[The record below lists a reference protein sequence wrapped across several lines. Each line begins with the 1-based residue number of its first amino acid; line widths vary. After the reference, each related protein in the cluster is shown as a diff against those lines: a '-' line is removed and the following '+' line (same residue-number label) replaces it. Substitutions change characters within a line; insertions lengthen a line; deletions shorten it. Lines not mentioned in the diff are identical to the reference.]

1 MAADLPGEFEII
13 ERYFSPLSNRETG
26 AFGLTDDAAVLDCEA
41 DQNLVVTTDCLV
53 SGVHF
58 LADDPPDSIAHK
70 AFAVNGSDLAAMGA
84 KPKAYTLALAL
95 PTGTTA
101 EWLGEFVRGI
111 SAYLDQFGAAL
122 IGGDTVAT
130 AGPLTASV
138 TAIGTVGAGQA
149 LTRSTARTDDAI
161 YVSGT
166 IGDGALGLLA
176 AIGRLDELP
185 AGDRAYLVDR
195 FRRPTPRLDLGQQM
209 VGLAS
214 SAIDISDGLLADLE
228 HVCRCSN
235 VGASIDLGLVPL
247 SDAARTSVSSVGVD
261 LGALVSG
268 GDDYELLFT
277 APPEKAAEISEMAK
291 RLRLPI
297 TRIGVTRPRSEG
309 PSIISVT
316 DENGQELPREENGY
330 RHF

>member
-13 ERYFSPLSNRETG
+13 ERYFSPLSNREAG

-84 KPKAYTLALAL
+84 KPKAYSLALAL
-95 PTGTTA
+95 PTGTNE
-101 EWLGEFVRGI
+101 EWLGEFVRGL
-111 SAYLDQFGAAL
+111 SAYLDQFGGAL

-130 AGPLTASV
+130 PGPLTASV

-149 LTRSTARTDDAI
+149 LNRSTAGTDDAI
-161 YVSGT
+161 FVSGT
-166 IGDGALGLLA
+166 IGDGALGLIA
-176 AIGRLDELP
+176 ARGGLDELP
-185 AGDRAYLVDR
+185 IDDRAHLIDR
-195 FRRPTPRLDLGQQM
+195 YRRPTPRLDLGQQL

-235 VGASIDLGLVPL
+235 VAADIDLGLLPL
-247 SDAARTSVSSVGVD
+247 SNAARTSVSSLGVD
-261 LGALVSG
+261 LGELISG

-277 APPEKAAEISEMAK
+277 APLEKATEISELAE

-297 TRIGVTRPRSEG
+297 TRIGLTRTQGEG
-309 PSIISVT
+309 SSIISVT
-316 DENGQELPREENGY
+316 DESGQELPRREDGY